1 MCVNKKG
8 LEQNMIQYN
17 MRYRGPYEYEKFILN
32 VYQFHN
38 EMLDIENSISD
49 KNGENFISAAN
60 KLDEVSEQIKTLS
73 DKLCIIKERKRVL

>member
-1 MCVNKKG
+1 
-8 LEQNMIQYN
+8 

>member
-1 MCVNKKG
+1 
-8 LEQNMIQYN
+8 MIQYN

-49 KNGENFISAAN
+49 KNSKNFISAAN

>member
-1 MCVNKKG
+1 
-8 LEQNMIQYN
+8 

-49 KNGENFISAAN
+49 KNDENFISAAN